1 MIQDDDPRLSDVRS
15 ASVLSDHASPA
26 RNINAPVTNVQKA
39 NGEPTGTKFGL
50 IAMIAAPNSIT
61 GKAMAVS
68 IGFIKGN
75 PRSNNFFHLL

>member
-15 ASVLSDHASPA
+15 ASVLSDHASPK
-26 RNINAPVTNVQKA
+26 RTINAPVTNVQKFA
-39 NGEPTGTKFGL
+39 GAGKPGL
-50 IAMIAAPNSIT
+50 TAMTATPNRIT